1 MSNDNDTEFHFGD
14 TTPAESERYMLMY
27 SRLQRVRD
35 YLEHRMI
42 ELECEKD
49 ELQNSRENQDFS
61 KIGIRDSPKGEYYTK
76 YGKKIVEN
84 NNEMMGVLTKL
95 GEIKEDIIQISPKL
109 TYTINNLKMDE
120 VPDKN
125 DTMLPEVPKKF
136 DLLAPLKGDS
146 LIEFHLTE
154 W

>member
-1 MSNDNDTEFHFGD
+1 MSNDTEFHFGD
-14 TTPAESERYMLMY
+14 VTPAESERYMLMY
-27 SRLQRVRD
+27 SKLQRVRD
-35 YLEHRMI
+35 YLEHRRI
-42 ELECEKD
+42 ELEYEKD
-49 ELQNSRENQDFS
+49 ELQNSNGNQDFS
-61 KIGIRDSPKGEYYTK
+61 KIGIRYSSKGEYYTE
-76 YGKKIVEN
+76 YGKMIAKN
-84 NNEMMGVLTKL
+84 NNEMTGVLTRL
-95 GEIKEDIIQISPKL
+95 AEIREDILKISPKL

>member
-1 MSNDNDTEFHFGD
+1 MSNDNGNEFHFGD
-14 TTPAESERYMLMY
+14 VTPAESEKYMLMY

-61 KIGIRDSPKGEYYTK
+61 KIGIRDSPKGEYYTE
-76 YGKKIVEN
+76 YGKMIAKN
-84 NNEMMGVLTKL
+84 NNEMTGVLTRL
-95 GEIKEDIIQISPKL
+95 AEIKEDILKISPKL
-109 TYTINNLKMDE
+109 IYTIKSSNTHE
-120 VPDKN
+120 DKGKS
-125 DTMLPEVPKKF
+125 MFPEIPKKF
-136 DLLAPLKGDS
+136 DLLAPLKGDA